1 MWCVC
6 RRAWGYQGLVGDQ
19 GVPDAGHGLSDGHV
33 GVKLVAVETRH
44 QLGQE
49 GGQLLPG
56 LRSYDVEAKGCPLQG
71 GRGGAGPKE
80 PH

>member
-1 MWCVC
+1 MCGRACV
-6 RRAWGYQGLVGDQ
+6 GYQGLVGDQ
-19 GVPDAGHGLSDGHV
+19 RVPDAGHGLSDGHV

-56 LRSYDVEAKGCPLQG
+56 LRCDDVEAKGCPLQAG
-71 GRGGAGPKE
+71 GGDAGPRE
-80 PH
+80 PR

>member
-1 MWCVC
+1 MWTSVL
-6 RRAWGYQGLVGDQ
+6 GYQGLVGDQ
-19 GVPDAGHGLSDGHV
+19 GVPDAGHGLADGHV

-56 LRSYDVEAKGCPLQG
+56 LRRYDVEAKGCPLQG
-71 GRGGAGPKE
+71 GGGGTGPRE